1 MIGGVHVHRVCLDR
15 TDDEI
20 GMLRS
25 YLDSGERDRAERF
38 RNRTDENRFVV
49 ARGTLRRLIG
59 NYLGI
64 APGDVKLQVLPGGK
78 PVVTGRGLHFN
89 LSHCGETAVYVFADC
104 EVGIDVERVASDTD
118 MSRVAAHFF
127 NPDETRTFERTSQ
140 SERDR
145 YFFRTWVRK
154 EAYLKATGQG
164 FAIDPAQLMI
174 PCEDCNRV
182 TIRNDDGGYRSDES
196 FTVLDLRELDGHVG
210 ALAIEGSVAESSI
223 SYFY

>member
-1 MIGGVHVHRVCLDR
+1 MINGVHVHRISLDCS
-15 TDDEI
+15 DDEI

-25 YLDSGERDRAERF
+25 YLDTGETDRAEHF

-59 NYLGI
+59 EYLGL
-64 APGDVKLQVLPGGK
+64 APMRVSLGVLPGGK

-89 LSHCGETAVYVFADC
+89 LSHSGETAVYVFADC
-104 EVGIDVERVASDTD
+104 KVGIDVERIASDTD

-127 NPDETRTFERTSQ
+127 HPDEARTFERTCQ
-140 SERDR
+140 TERDR

-164 FAIDPAQLMI
+164 FVIDPARLMI
-174 PCEDCNRV
+174 SGDDSHRV
-182 TIRNDDGGYRSDES
+182 TIRDDDGGYWSDER
-196 FTVLDLRELDGHVG
+196 FTVLDLRELDGHVA
-210 ALAIEGSVAESSI
+210 ALAIEGSVAEESI